1 MNEYEYKG
9 NKYTLKDNTLELYR
23 EGISLIEKR
32 KKLIFE
38 KTKDIDRSVIL
49 SYEKQLKE
57 LQKKKFTLEK
67 RKKET
72 TEVDKAIVELTNA
85 YEVDS
90 KVKSITAY
98 IEGCI
103 EDAMLYLILDKETVP
118 AVIPKLVEGDKSA
131 MDFNDMEFIEK
142 VVAKVIVDFFF
153 ITIKNSNT

>member
-90 KVKSITAY
+90 KVKSITVY

>member
-72 TEVDKAIVELTNA
+72 TEVDRAIVELTNA

-118 AVIPKLVEGDKSA
+118 AVIPKLVEGDKST